1 MDKSSEEYLEHIKKL
16 EPRSW
21 LPEDIKIAIESFI
34 ASTIM
39 VEENDSDYVPNE
51 YIINLLETIKKHKE
65 YNSLYLELI
74 EILLPELRQTDIEE
88 SDENTKRPI

>member
-1 MDKSSEEYLEHIKKL
+1 MDTSSKEYLEHIKKL
-16 EPRSW
+16 EPRKW

-39 VEENDSDYVPNE
+39 VEENDLDYVPSE
-51 YIINLLETIKKHKE
+51 YIINLLETIKKYKE

-74 EILLPELRQTDIEE
+74 ELLLPEIRQAAIEE
-88 SDENTKRPI
+88 LDENTKRPI

>member
-1 MDKSSEEYLEHIKKL
+1 MDTSSEEYLEHIKKL
-16 EPRSW
+16 EQRSW

-39 VEENDSDYVPNE
+39 VEENDLDYVPNE

>member
-16 EPRSW
+16 EPRKW

-39 VEENDSDYVPNE
+39 VEENDLDYVPNE
-51 YIINLLETIKKHKE
+51 YVINLLETIKKHKE
-65 YNSLYLELI
+65 YMHQAKQDSASREEI
-74 EILLPELRQTDIEE
+74 KEILADVKKKL
-88 SDENTKRPI
+88 SNK

>member
-1 MDKSSEEYLEHIKKL
+1 M
-16 EPRSW
+16 
-21 LPEDIKIAIESFI
+21 PEDIKIAIESFI

-39 VEENDSDYVPNE
+39 VEENDLDYVPNE
-51 YIINLLETIKKHKE
+51 YVINLLETIKKHKE

-88 SDENTKRPI
+88 LDENTKRPI

>member
-16 EPRSW
+16 EPRKW

-39 VEENDSDYVPNE
+39 VEENDLDYVPNE
-51 YIINLLETIKKHKE
+51 YVINLLETIKKHKE
-65 YNSLYLELI
+65 YNSLCVKARNFYGSNYPGSLSEK
-74 EILLPELRQTDIEE
+74 
-88 SDENTKRPI
+88 KR